1 MISYLVTTHNEGKS
15 IETLLLQIMKYISD
29 NDEIVIVDDHSTDQT
44 TLNILSEIEAASG
57 GQVRVFKHDLNKDFA
72 SHKNF
77 GKEQCNNKW
86 IFQIDADETLSE
98 YLAQNIHTLLEYNE
112 NVDLIGVPRVN
123 IVNGLTQ
130 EDVSKWNWRVNEKGW
145 VMWPDFQTRIF
156 QNKPDIHW
164 KNKVH
169 EVITGHKTFTTLP
182 QEEEWALYHV
192 KEIERQRTQNALYET
207 I

>member
-1 MISYLVTTHNEGKS
+1 MISYLVTTKNEGKC
-15 IETLLLQIMKYISD
+15 IETLLSQILNYMSD
-29 NDEIVIVDDHSTDQT
+29 EDEIVIIDDNSTDQT
-44 TLNILSEIEAASG
+44 TLNILESAKSDR
-57 GQVRVFKHDLNKDFA
+57 VRVFKHDLNKDFA

-86 IFQIDADETLSE
+86 IFQLDADETVSD
-98 YLAQNIHTLLEYNE
+98 YLMRNIHTLLEYNE
-112 NVDLIGVPRVN
+112 EIELLAVPRVN

-130 EDVSKWNWRVNEKGW
+130 EDVNKWRWRVNEMGW

-156 QNKPDIHW
+156 QNKPEIKW

-182 QEEEWALYHV
+182 EEKEWALYHI
-192 KEIERQRTQNALYET
+192 KDIERQRAQNALYDT

>member
-1 MISYLVTTHNEGKS
+1 MISYLVTTHNEGKC
-15 IETLLLQIMKYISD
+15 IETLLFQILEYMSD
-29 NDEIVIVDDHSTDQT
+29 DDEIVIVDDNSTDKL
-44 TLNILSEIEAASG
+44 TLNILESVKSDK
-57 GQVRVFKHDLNKDFA
+57 VRIFKHDLNKDFA

-77 GKEQCNNKW
+77 GKEQCHNKW
-86 IFQIDADETLSE
+86 IFQLDADETVSE
-98 YLAQNIHTLLEYNE
+98 YLLKNIHTLLEYNNE
-112 NVDLIGVPRVN
+112 IELLAVPRVN

-130 EDVSKWNWRVNEKGW
+130 EDVQKWRWRVNEMGW

-156 QNKPDIHW
+156 QNKPEIKW

-182 QEEEWALYHV
+182 EEKEWALYHI
-192 KEIERQRTQNALYET
+192 KDIDRQRKQNALYET

>member
-1 MISYLVTTHNEGKS
+1 MISYLVTTKNEGKC
-15 IETLLLQIMKYISD
+15 IETLLSQILKYMS
-29 NDEIVIVDDHSTDQT
+29 NEDEIVIIDDNSTDQT
-44 TLNILSEIEAASG
+44 TLNILESVKSDR
-57 GQVRVFKHDLNKDFA
+57 VRIFKHDLNKDFA

-86 IFQIDADETLSE
+86 IFQLDADETVSD
-98 YLAQNIHTLLEYNE
+98 YLMRNIHTLLEYNE
-112 NVDLIGVPRVN
+112 EIELLAVPRVN

-130 EDVSKWNWRVNEKGW
+130 EDVNKWRWRVNEMGW

-156 QNKPDIHW
+156 QNKPEIKW

-182 QEEEWALYHV
+182 EEKEWALYHI
-192 KEIERQRTQNALYET
+192 KDIERQRAQNALYDT